1 MAAKKASKAA
11 QEQTLSP
18 SKREAT
24 VKEDTYKKVERTKA
38 AVETERGNP
47 WFTPKL
53 IVTVLAFL
61 LRFWR
66 IDHPDQVVFDEVHFG
81 KFASHYLKREYYFDL
96 HPPLAKL
103 MFAAV
108 GWFLDYD
115 GKFKFE
121 NIGDNYVVNQVP
133 YIAYRS
139 LAATMGA
146 LTVPLVFEILERCGF
161 SSAACVLGASLVMF
175 DTAQITQTRLILL
188 DAALIFFMA
197 AAVYSYVRF
206 REQRHA
212 PFGIKWWA
220 WLTSTG
226 FFLSCVISTKY
237 VGLFTY
243 LMIGIAVLADLC
255 YLADIRG
262 KPKSSQL
269 PLKHLLKHFTA
280 RLYALVVGPFL
291 LYLWWF
297 YVHFAILT
305 YSGPGDSHMSPDFQA
320 TLLDNPVVNEA
331 LDIRFFDTITM
342 QSVPSDVYLHSHPSH
357 YPMQYEDGRISS
369 QGQQVTGYT
378 VEDPNNLFQILPAVP
393 IENDGSFSNKNI
405 VGSQQIMLRHVATDT
420 FLLTHDVASP
430 QYPTNEEF
438 TTVSRELAY
447 GERHEDAVFYLDILS
462 GGEQVR
468 TKLTHFR
475 LKHVH
480 TKVVLWLSDKVL
492 PEWGFS
498 QYEINGSKKQD
509 AVGTVW
515 YFGGI
520 SNLKSED
527 EILDRKTITQG
538 NQAPRRS
545 FWTDYMELQG
555 RMFRSNNQLKVEHP
569 YMSAPWQWPLLLMGI
584 SFWSSTVDSSQ
595 MYLMGNY
602 VGWYLENTAVLVFLI
617 IFLFD
622 KLAMLREF
630 DWLSPYSRN
639 KLNTTLLWFFL
650 GWAFHYLPFFM
661 MGRQLFLHHYLPAH
675 VIGSLLTA
683 GLVDFI
689 TGQTDRPEFKYK
701 SSKSTIVVVSVLIT
715 LVVACFLFLAPLAY
729 GLPLSPEAVRA
740 REIFKTQLH
749 FNKS

>member
-1 MAAKKASKAA
+1 MAVKKASKAT
-11 QEQTLSP
+11 QEQQTSP
-18 SKREAT
+18 LKRETASKEVALNKLAT
-24 VKEDTYKKVERTKA
+24 QD
-38 AVETERGNP
+38 GNP
-47 WFTPKL
+47 WLAPKL
-53 IVTVLAFL
+53 VLVALAFI

-81 KFASHYLKREYYFDL
+81 KFASHYLQREYYFDL

-108 GWFLDYD
+108 GWLMDYD

-133 YIAYRS
+133 YVAYRS
-139 LAATMGA
+139 LAATLGS

-161 SSAACVLGASLVMF
+161 SPAACVLGASLVAF

-188 DAALIFFMA
+188 DAALVFFMI

-243 LMIGIAVLADLC
+243 LMIGVAVLADLC
-255 YLADIRG
+255 YLADIRSR
-262 KPKSSQL
+262 PKSSQL
-269 PLKHLLKHFTA
+269 PLKCVIKHFLA
-280 RLYALVVGPFL
+280 RLYCLIIGPFL

-305 YSGPGDSHMSPDFQA
+305 YSGPGDNHMSTYFQA
-320 TLLDNPVVNEA
+320 TLLDNPVANEA
-331 LDIRFFDTITM
+331 LDIRFFDIITIRTAT
-342 QSVPSDVYLHSHPSH
+342 SDVFLHSHPSH

-393 IENDGSFSNKNI
+393 RENDDSHFNELI
-405 VGSQQIMLRHVATDT
+405 VGSQQIMLRHVGTDT
-420 FLLTHDVASP
+420 YLLTHDVASP
-430 QYPTNEEF
+430 GYPTNEEF
-438 TTVSRELAY
+438 TTVPRELAY
-447 GERHEDAVFYLDILS
+447 GDRHEDTVFQLEILS
-462 GGEQVR
+462 GDNQVR

-480 TKVVLWLSDKVL
+480 TKVVLWLSEKVL
-492 PEWGFS
+492 PDWGFN

-509 AVGTVW
+509 IVGSTW
-515 YFGGI
+515 YFDRI
-520 SNLKSED
+520 DNVMSDE
-527 EILDRKTITQG
+527 EILVRKTILQG
-538 NQAPRRS
+538 DQAPRRP
-545 FWTDYMELQG
+545 FLTDFVELQG
-555 RMFRSNNQLKVEHP
+555 RMFRSNNQLTVEHP

-584 SFWSSTVDSSQ
+584 SFWSNASNSSQ

-602 VGWYLENTAVLVFLI
+602 VGWYLENTAFLVFIVL
-617 IFLFD
+617 FLFD
-622 KLAMLREF
+622 KIAMLREY
-630 DWLSPYSRN
+630 DWISLHARN
-639 KLNTTLLWFFL
+639 KLNSTLLWFFL
-650 GWAFHYLPFFM
+650 GWMLHYLPFFL

-689 TGQTDRPEFKYK
+689 AGQLDGPNLKYR
-701 SSKSTIVVVSVLIT
+701 SSKFTTALVSLMIT
-715 LVVACFLFLAPLAY
+715 MVVACFLFLAPLTY
-729 GLPLSPEAVRA
+729 GLTLSPKAVQS
-740 REIFKTQLH
+740 REIFRTQLH
-749 FNKS
+749 FNKA